1 MEWEGKRAA
10 SAARV
15 SPRRATR
22 PSTAPRRRYSS
33 ASARPMPLDAPVMK
47 TLSRAGVTPLPGVS
61 FIAALTPLHL
71 LRANLADQEIEDLD
85 RTRQAVRGGRTR
97 FVLALHGERRHAV
110 DLVVLHQLGVASK
123 IALRRERVIRVHVLL
138 LVDTLRGEER
148 SLSFRR
154 QQIVLLHVDLVEHG
168 GRELVREAECV
179 ECVIHLR
186 VRDEVIAEGHRHA
199 LEDDIRTLL

>member
-10 SAARV
+10 NAARV
-15 SPRRATR
+15 SPRRATK

-47 TLSRAGVTPLPGVS
+47 TLSRAGVAPLPGVS
-61 FIAALTPLHL
+61 FMAALTPLHL
-71 LRANLADQEIEDLD
+71 LRADLGDEEIEDLN
-85 RTRQAVRGGRTR
+85 RARQAVGGGRTR

-110 DLVVLHQLGVASK
+110 DLVVLHQLGIALQ
-123 IALRRERVIRVHVLL
+123 IALRREGVVRVEILL

-148 SLSFRR
+148 SLRFRR

-168 GRELVREAECV
+168 GRQLVREAECV
-179 ECVIHLR
+179 EGVIHLR
-186 VRDEVIAEGHRHA
+186 VRDEVVAEGHRHA

>member
-10 SAARV
+10 NAARV

-71 LRANLADQEIEDLD
+71 LRANLANQEIEDLN
-85 RTRQAVRGGRTR
+85 RARQAVRGSRTC

-110 DLVVLHQLGVASK
+110 DLVILHQLGIALQV
-123 IALRRERVIRVHVLL
+123 ALRREGVVRVHVLL
-138 LVDTLRGEER
+138 LVDTLGGEER
-148 SLSFRR
+148 SLRFRC
-154 QQIVLLHVDLVEHG
+154 QQD
-168 GRELVREAECV
+168 RKS
-179 ECVIHLR
+179 
-186 VRDEVIAEGHRHA
+186 
-199 LEDDIRTLL
+199 